1 MKCMIKENSKA
12 PIFNLPS
19 SNNQNFEINKNL
31 NQYLVIYFYPR
42 DNTPGCTNEAKDFSK
57 LYKEFKKLD
66 CEIVGISKD
75 NIESH
80 KKFIDKFKI
89 PFQLLSDEKMVALK
103 KYGVWGE
110 KSMYGKKFMGIKR
123 TTVLIN
129 PKGQILKIWNNV
141 KVTDH
146 AKEVLN
152 FLKEVI

>member
-1 MKCMIKENSKA
+1 MKEKQLA
-12 PIFNLPS
+12 PNFKSPS
-19 SNNQNFEINKNL
+19 SNNKEFELKKNKNKFL
-31 NQYLVIYFYPR
+31 IIYFYPR

-57 LYKEFKKLD
+57 LYKEFKKLN

-75 NIESH
+75 SVESH
-80 KKFIDKFKI
+80 KKFISKYKI
-89 PFQLLSDEKMVALK
+89 LFQLLSDEKIITLK
-103 KYGVWGE
+103 KYGAWGE

-129 PKGQILKIWNNV
+129 PRGKIIKIWNNV

-152 FLKEVI
+152 FLKEAI

>member
-1 MKCMIKENSKA
+1 MKYMIKENSKA

-19 SNNQNFEINKNL
+19 SNDQNFEINKNL

-42 DNTPGCTNEAKDFSK
+42 DNTPGCTSEAKDFSK

-66 CEIVGISKD
+66 CEVIGISKD

-80 KKFIDKFKI
+80 KKFIDKYKI
-89 PFQLLSDEKMVALK
+89 PFQLLSDEKMVVLK

-123 TTVLIN
+123 TTVLID
-129 PKGQILKIWNNV
+129 PKGKILKIWNNV

>member
-1 MKCMIKENSKA
+1 MIKENSKA

-42 DNTPGCTNEAKDFSK
+42 DNTPGCTSEAKDFSK

-75 NIESH
+75 DIESH

-89 PFQLLSDEKMVALK
+89 PFQLLSDEKIVVLK

-123 TTVLIN
+123 TTVLID
-129 PKGQILKIWNNV
+129 PKGKILKIWNNV